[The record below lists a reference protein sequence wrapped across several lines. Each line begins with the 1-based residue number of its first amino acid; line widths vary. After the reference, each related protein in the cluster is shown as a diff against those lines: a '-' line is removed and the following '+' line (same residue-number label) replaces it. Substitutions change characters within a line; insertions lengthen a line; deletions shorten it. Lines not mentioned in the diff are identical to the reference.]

1 MRLVLS
7 TTISL
12 LLLLSLSL
20 MLLVNEAVED
30 HARVSSPPSHS
41 RQDMFRVQQLLAD
54 NDPRSHR
61 PGIVRRLSLSEH
73 ELNLMA
79 NHFLRQFAPGATR
92 LALAPGRVAV
102 DMTLPLGENPFG
114 PFLNL
119 KAVVRTDLPPELLT
133 LSLGPLEL
141 PAWLARW
148 LGEVFLERLR
158 RDDGL
163 RALLESIESVQADDR
178 YLTVVYRWQSAMS
191 NELKRRLLG
200 PEEADRLRHYHGRL
214 AEQTRTL
221 KPRHPHSLSA
231 LLSPLLGE
239 ARSRSVDGDPAAE
252 NRAAL
257 LVLALYVNGLRIE
270 SLTGGDYAGERPRPL
285 HLTLRGHRDL
295 AQHFAVSAAL
305 AAAGGSVL
313 ADAAGLYKEIRDSEG
328 GSGFSFKDLAADR
341 AGTRFGELATYSRAS
356 ARRLQDD
363 LASGIADDALM
374 PATAGLPRTMTARE
388 LELRV
393 GAIGSPGFQRLQE
406 EIERRID
413 AMPLYARKSEYV
425 TD

>member
-7 TTISL
+7 TIISL

-30 HARVSSPPSHS
+30 HARVSFPASYS
-41 RQDMFRVQQLLAD
+41 RQDLFRVQQLLAD
-54 NDPRSHR
+54 NDPRTLR
-61 PGIVRRLSLSEH
+61 PGMVRRLRLSED

-79 NHFLRQFAPGATR
+79 NHFLRQVDSGAAR
-92 LALAPGRVAV
+92 LALTPGRVAV

-119 KAVVRTDLPPELLT
+119 QAVVRTDLPPELLT
-133 LSLGPLEL
+133 LSLGPLEV

-163 RALLESIESVQADDR
+163 RALLESIESVQAADR
-178 YLTVVYRWQSAMS
+178 YLTVFYRWQSTMS
-191 NELKRRLLG
+191 RELKRRLLG

-221 KPRHPHSLSA
+221 KPGRPHSLSV

-239 ARSRSVDGDPAAE
+239 ARRRSVDGNPAAE

-257 LVLALYVNGLRIE
+257 LVLALYVSGLRIE
-270 SLTGGDYAGERPRPL
+270 SLTGEDYAGGRLRPL
-285 HLTLRGHRDL
+285 QLTLRGHRDL

-313 ADAAGLYKEIRDSEG
+313 ADAAGLYKEIRDSEV

-341 AGTRFGELATYSRAS
+341 AGTRFGELATRSQGS
-356 ARRLQDD
+356 ARRLQDE
-363 LASGIADDALM
+363 LVSGIDDDALM
-374 PATAGLPRTMTARE
+374 PAIGGLPHTMTARE
-388 LELRV
+388 LERRV
-393 GAIGSPGFQRLQE
+393 GAVGSPGFRRLQE

-413 AMPLYARKSEYV
+413 TMPLYAH
-425 TD
+425 